1 MKVLQLFAHFT
12 PEEYALLL
20 EKYKD
25 EGTVKNFLWI
35 TLKSSIKKECEEIK
49 DEKIF
54 NQLSQEEKL

>member
-12 PEEYALLL
+12 PEQYQLLL

-25 EGTVKNFLWI
+25 EVTVKVFLG
-35 TLKSSIKKECEEIK
+35 TNLSKLIKEECEAIK
-49 DEKIF
+49 DDKVY